1 MDTWPGGPS
10 GNQFSPWG
18 DRGPLGP
25 GPGPIWNPKFKK
37 WTLWGEKSPCGN
49 THRQTKLLNF
59 KKWILWGK
67 KAPAGR
73 SPGRQSSKIS
83 KSGLSGRKKP
93 LRAVTRQTKL
103 IYTITP

>member
-10 GNQFSPWG
+10 GRQFSPWG

-49 THRQTKLLNF
+49 THRQTKLFNF
-59 KKWILWGK
+59 KNKNSFNIGLTWVK
-67 KAPAGR
+67 N
-73 SPGRQSSKIS
+73 QFKI
-83 KSGLSGRKKP
+83 G
-93 LRAVTRQTKL
+93 
-103 IYTITP
+103 